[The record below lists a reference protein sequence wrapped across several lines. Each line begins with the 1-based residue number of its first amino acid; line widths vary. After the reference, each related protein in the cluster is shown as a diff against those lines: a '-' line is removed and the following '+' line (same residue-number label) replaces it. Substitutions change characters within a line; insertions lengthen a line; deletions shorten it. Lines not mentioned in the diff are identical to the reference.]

1 MKIENYWQL
10 LPPPKKKLS
19 EAEKDKY
26 ISTIAKIDKDMELRF
41 YTYQ

>member
-10 LPPPKKKLS
+10 LPPQKLS